1 MTKPFIRS
9 LTIFG
14 KVPSISSMPAAANG
28 SIWMPRI
35 YGRRPALPS
44 PEQPAPRVL
53 AMYQE
58 SNARE
63 LRDTLF
69 QQLEPFSAQLR
80 GLQGETSDVA
90 ARSSK
95 AFNKPGAYRVRHSCH
110 DDGIVF
116 VEFFAALIAG
126 VETAT
131 IRSTLERTSSLA
143 ISGRRSSFSSAYR
156 YSMVMLSPST

>member
-1 MTKPFIRS
+1 MAGVLRF
-9 LTIFG
+9 LH
-14 KVPSISSMPAAANG
+14 
-28 SIWMPRI
+28 
-35 YGRRPALPS
+35 
-44 PEQPAPRVL
+44 EQPAPRVL

-63 LRDTLF
+63 FRDNLF

-80 GLQGETSDVA
+80 GLQGETRMLPPGRARLSTNPVPIGSDTPA
-90 ARSSK
+90 MMM
-95 AFNKPGAYRVRHSCH
+95 
-110 DDGIVF
+110 GIVF

-156 YSMVMLSPST
+156 YSMVMRSPFDVAQFPQTFLESSLACWQGSPARR